1 MYRRYLKSQILG
13 FARILTEKLFPLFSD
28 IEREA
33 DKHADSYYENFMQE
47 PATEEDYIDPASIAE
62 TAFEKGLEHYE
73 YLRLGKYNVL
83 SSWHVTLYELF
94 EQQVRLFLFKGMR
107 HCFKLNFGSFC
118 RNIKETKE
126 AFLFHNLDIET
137 FSCWP
142 VIDELRLVCNVAKHG
157 EGNSAEDLRQLNPS
171 MFKKQDTIDLMEL
184 YKTTVLAE
192 TLDLTDTTFDTYCR
206 SVLAF
211 WDELP
216 ERSYSDEL

>member
-1 MYRRYLKSQILG
+1 MRSQIYLPEMYRRYLKSQILG

-107 HCFKLNFGSFC
+107 HCFKLNFGS
-118 RNIKETKE
+118 
-126 AFLFHNLDIET
+126 
-137 FSCWP
+137 
-142 VIDELRLVCNVAKHG
+142 
-157 EGNSAEDLRQLNPS
+157 
-171 MFKKQDTIDLMEL
+171 
-184 YKTTVLAE
+184 
-192 TLDLTDTTFDTYCR
+192 
-206 SVLAF
+206 
-211 WDELP
+211 
-216 ERSYSDEL
+216 